1 MADLHVLVQSATS
14 LVRAAAVAAQRGEPG
29 LELRAAAAKAYCS
42 DAFSE
47 VAAEMIQ
54 LHGAIAMTW
63 EHEAHRFFKRAHGS
77 ARLLGTPGAH
87 VERIAA
93 AVLDRP

>member
-1 MADLHVLVQSATS
+1 M
-14 LVRAAAVAAQRGEPG
+14 
-29 LELRAAAAKAYCS
+29 LRAAAAKAYCS
-42 DAFSE
+42 EALRE

-63 EHEAHRFFKRAHGS
+63 EHEAHRFFKRAHG
-77 ARLLGTPGAH
+77 AAWLLGAPGAH

-93 AVLDRP
+93 AVIDAQ

>member
-1 MADLHVLVQSATS
+1 
-14 LVRAAAVAAQRGEPG
+14 
-29 LELRAAAAKAYCS
+29 
-42 DAFSE
+42 
-47 VAAEMIQ
+47 MIQ

-77 ARLLGTPGAH
+77 ARLLGTPAAH

-93 AVLDRP
+93 AVIDAR